1 MYFLFKYF
9 LGAVYDY
16 DIMSKIKMAVVG
28 VLIVTY
34 FGEESWVIHLWSKET
49 EHSQYNMD
57 RYKTLLK
64 SADCLSVQ
72 SLINRIS

>member
-1 MYFLFKYF
+1 MYFLYKYF
-9 LGAVYDY
+9 MQAVYDL
-16 DIMSKIKMAVVG
+16 DVVSKVKMAVVG
-28 VLIVTY
+28 VLVNTY
-34 FGEESWVIHLWSKET
+34 FGEDSWGIHLWSKET

-57 RYKTLLK
+57 RYKMLLK